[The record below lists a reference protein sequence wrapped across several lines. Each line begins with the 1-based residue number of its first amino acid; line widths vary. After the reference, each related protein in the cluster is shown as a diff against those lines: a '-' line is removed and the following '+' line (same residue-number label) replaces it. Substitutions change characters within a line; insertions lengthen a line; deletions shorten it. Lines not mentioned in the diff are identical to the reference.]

1 MKLKTVYGIALLFI
15 LALFGCKNK
24 KTESTIVLEGLAL
37 NNGKQWVANQET
49 HIGMKRIDSILKT
62 ETSIDTKALGNILSK
77 ETSYIIK
84 SCNMKGEAHDQL
96 HIVLVPILEEITDL
110 KDVENDTTK
119 AQKIKRLKLLIPSI
133 LSFLKFNF
141 S

>member
-1 MKLKTVYGIALLFI
+1 MKLKTVYSIALLFI

-49 HIGMKRIDSILKT
+49 HIGMKRIDSVLKT
-62 ETSIDTKALGNILSK
+62 ENSIDTKTLSNVLSK

-110 KDVENDTTK
+110 KDEENDTAK
-119 AQKIKRLKLLIPSI
+119 AQKIKRLKLLVAKY
-133 LSFLKFNF
+133 FEFFKV
-141 S
+141 

>member
-15 LALFGCKNK
+15 LALFGSKNK
-24 KTESTIVLEGLAL
+24 KTEANIVLEGLAL

-62 ETSIDTKALGNILSK
+62 ETSIDTKTLGNVLSK

-110 KDVENDTTK
+110 KDEENDTAK
-119 AQKIKRLKLLIPSI
+119 AQKIKRLKLLVAKY
-133 LSFLKFNF
+133 FEFFKV
-141 S
+141 

>member
-1 MKLKTVYGIALLFI
+1 MKLKTVYSIALLFI
-15 LALFGCKNK
+15 LALFGCKNNK
-24 KTESTIVLEGLAL
+24 KSTIVLEGLTL
-37 NNGKQWVANQET
+37 NNGKQWVVNQET

-62 ETSIDTKALGNILSK
+62 ETSIDTKTLGNVLSK

-110 KDVENDTTK
+110 KDEENDTAK
-119 AQKIKRLKLLIPSI
+119 AQKIKRLKLLVAKY
-133 LSFLKFNF
+133 FEFFKV
-141 S
+141 

>member
-62 ETSIDTKALGNILSK
+62 ETSIDTKTLGNILSK

-84 SCNMKGEAHDQL
+84 SCNIFKKCQKLPRAKFYGL
-96 HIVLVPILEEITDL
+96 
-110 KDVENDTTK
+110 
-119 AQKIKRLKLLIPSI
+119 AQYGRIYDMVSWIYSEPG
-133 LSFLKFNF
+133 F
-141 S
+141 

>member
-15 LALFGCKNK
+15 LALFGCKNNK
-24 KTESTIVLEGLAL
+24 NQKTESTIVLKGLAL

-62 ETSIDTKALGNILSK
+62 KTSIDTKTLGNVLSK

-119 AQKIKRLKLLIPSI
+119 AQKIKRLKLLVAKY
-133 LSFLKFNF
+133 FEFFKV
-141 S
+141 